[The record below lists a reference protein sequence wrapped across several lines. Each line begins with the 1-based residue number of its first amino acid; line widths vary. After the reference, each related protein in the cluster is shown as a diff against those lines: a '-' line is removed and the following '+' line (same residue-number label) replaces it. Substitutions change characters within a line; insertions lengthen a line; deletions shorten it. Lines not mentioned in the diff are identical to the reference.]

1 MKKSLIALAAVA
13 ASGAAMAQSSVTL
26 YGVVDTSV
34 GYVKGA
40 ESVSGLLNNG
50 NSTSRLG
57 FRGVEDLGNGL
68 KAEFVLEGQ
77 VDPDNGGDGF
87 NFKRQST
94 VGLAGEFGQVRLG
107 RALTASYNAVSRYD
121 VFGTVGLGSSLMWST
136 GAATVTA
143 EQLFGGN
150 AADAVKTAGYQNR
163 ANNMVSYISPSF
175 AGFKFGVDYGFGE
188 QSSSRDGRYWGF
200 GATYD
205 NGPLSLGLGY
215 DRLNN
220 LTASWEAVAP
230 STEFIDAQVDAKT
243 WHVGGSYDFGVAK
256 IAAAYKQQTNAADLD
271 WNDGTDDFEESR
283 KQKIKSYLLG
293 VSAPVG
299 AAGVV
304 KASYN
309 NYKWSDSS
317 AKAQQFALGYV
328 HSLSKRTA
336 VYGTYAYIKNKNG
349 ADLSL
354 NSAFSAAG
362 LKDGKKQQGIQVGV
376 RHAF

>member
-50 NSTSRLG
+50 TASSRLG

-68 KAEFVLEGQ
+68 KAEFVLEGA
-77 VDPDNGGDGF
+77 VSPDDGGSSF
-87 NFKRQST
+87 NFQRQST

-121 VFGTVGLGSSLMWST
+121 VFGTNGLGSTLAWS
-136 GAATVTA
+136 
-143 EQLFGGN
+143 E
-150 AADAVKTAGYQNR
+150 GYQNR
-163 ANNMVSYISPSF
+163 SNNMISYISPKF
-175 AGFKFGVDYGFGE
+175 AGFGVGIDYGFGE
-188 QSSSRDGRYWGF
+188 QEKNKTNRYVGI

-215 DRLNN
+215 DKQNN
-220 LTASWEAVAP
+220 ALGLDEDF
-230 STEFIDAQVDAKT
+230 ENEDLKT
-243 WHVGGSYDFGVAK
+243 WQLGASYDFAVVKLAGF
-256 IAAAYKQQTNAADLD
+256 YKQTKYKDVTTGESYGKLKT
-271 WNDGTDDFEESR
+271 WN
-283 KQKIKSYLLG
+283 LG

-309 NYKWSDSS
+309 NYKWSENSE
-317 AKAQQFALGYV
+317 KAQQFSLGYV
-328 HSLSKRTA
+328 HNLSKRTA
-336 VYGTYAYIKNKNG
+336 LYGTYSYLKNKNF
-349 ADLSL
+349 ADADDQLTL
-354 NSAFSAAG
+354 GGSAFKAAG
-362 LKDGKKQQGIQVGV
+362 VSDSGKQQGIQVGV

>member
-34 GYVKGA
+34 AYVKGKK
-40 ESVSGLLNNG
+40 SVSGLLNSG
-50 NSTSRLG
+50 AATSRLG

-77 VDPDNGGDGF
+77 VDPDDGTAGGF

-121 VFGTVGLGSSLMWST
+121 VFGTVGLGSTQAWS
-136 GAATVTA
+136 
-143 EQLFGGN
+143 E
-150 AADAVKTAGYQNR
+150 GYQNR
-163 ANNMVSYISPSF
+163 SNNMISYISPKF
-175 AGFKFGVDYGFGE
+175 AGFGVGIDYGFGE
-188 QSSSRDGRYWGF
+188 QKKNKTNRYMGI

-205 NGPLSLGLGY
+205 NGPLSIGFGF
-215 DRLNN
+215 DEKNN
-220 LTASWEAVAP
+220 VLMEEAVAAY
-230 STEFIDAQVDAKT
+230 DDLKT
-243 WHVGGSYDFGVAK
+243 WQLGASYDFAVVKLAGFYKETKYKDSVSGVSEGKLK
-256 IAAAYKQQTNAADLD
+256 I
-271 WNDGTDDFEESR
+271 WN
-283 KQKIKSYLLG
+283 LG

-304 KASYN
+304 KAAYN
-309 NYKWSDSS
+309 NYKDSDSS
-317 AKAQQFALGYV
+317 AKAQQFSLGYV

-336 VYGTYAYIKNKNG
+336 LYGTYAYLKNKNG
-349 ADLSL
+349 AGFEL
-354 NSAFSAAG
+354 NGAF
-362 LKDGKKQQGIQVGV
+362 DGVKGANNSGKMQGVQVGV